1 MMEHTDENKHVLKLS
16 EEKQHEHLLDEI
28 KEVSRLLACNRQW
41 FELESNQDMIE
52 ACIYEDRHFRRVT
65 VICWMSQNSRNR
77 CFLSKRIFNIREEDK
92 MCGFYW
98 HFNRVGYFAALVLVQ
113 VIAKSKPVRKTVIS
127 ICVGLCALLAVNLS
141 GYFTGVRFLLI
152 HSVSEFQQ

>member
-52 ACIYEDRHFRRVT
+52 ACIYEDRAL
-65 VICWMSQNSRNR
+65 QA
-77 CFLSKRIFNIREEDK
+77 LS
-92 MCGFYW
+92 
-98 HFNRVGYFAALVLVQ
+98 
-113 VIAKSKPVRKTVIS
+113 
-127 ICVGLCALLAVNLS
+127 
-141 GYFTGVRFLLI
+141 LI
-152 HSVSEFQQ
+152 HILYIKLMHISNKPLNTIRMKVKLLLLMWKIA